1 MTMSDHTTIRGNET
15 ADFIVSFPPFHSV
28 IALVGLIVAFVIVA
42 WTLMEGSYRAAT
54 GAGVYVLF
62 CLLAL
67 IDTVT
72 ARVWIAGDRIWV
84 KRWAVSVRSFAI
96 SDIVLVTFDPGE
108 LFEVQLTNR
117 RRLRFPGAGRNLAGF
132 TDALISRLP
141 GGISLPR
148 GDVVRYLRE
157 GSR

>member
-1 MTMSDHTTIRGNET
+1 MT
-15 ADFIVSFPPFHSV
+15 
-28 IALVGLIVAFVIVA
+28 
-42 WTLMEGSYRAAT
+42 GSYRSAT
-54 GAGVYVLF
+54 LSTVCALF

-72 ARVWIAGDRIWV
+72 ARLWIAGDRIWI

-96 SDIVLVTFDPGE
+96 SDIVSVTFDPGE

-132 TDALISRLP
+132 TEALAARLP
-141 GGISLPR
+141 QGACRQVGQPDER
-148 GDVVRYLRE
+148 
-157 GSR
+157 